1 MGALL
6 SFLSGGS
13 ATIDIDLNFEGAAP
27 NESEAATYKEV
38 GDVLNKSSSILD
50 QLKAYSGCEKFI
62 KQAITSPT
70 PENEDSAM
78 KAVLPAVD
86 QLKTFYDFANEL
98 QDSFPKLLNS
108 LCKEDPKIG
117 LSHQQALAKQMG
129 DVIDFVLQFD
139 DLKMTNPAIQND
151 FSYYRRSLNRLKMA
165 KGGKE
170 AANLTIR
177 DELANKMSLFFAY
190 PTPMMNVINECTQK
204 YMNDNSAVKENVTI
218 GLGLIANI
226 CQQQISTAKYTNDKT
241 NQFVL
246 RTMVGSIILYD
257 HLHPQGAFHKR
268 SPVNI
273 RECITTLKSFK
284 PSMDGLLNALR
295 FTTRH
300 LNDAETP
307 ANVKSLLE

>member
-1 MGALL
+1 
-6 SFLSGGS
+6 
-13 ATIDIDLNFEGAAP
+13 LNFEGAAP